1 MLEKVY
7 QRFRGGCMML
17 FSRDREEASFLGTA
31 FLVHE
36 KGYLLT
42 AAHLIRRRTE
52 LMVEPLDTASEQY
65 VPVRYETV
73 RPMSV
78 VVVSKDAERDLA
90 LLRFQ
95 DTIDISAP
103 DHILGRASE
112 APVGTPLACL
122 GYPFGYQ
129 GLHNLVL
136 MRATLASKVISPREN
151 RLLLF
156 DTGIQDGSR
165 GAPLVNVQDGRV
177 IGVVCGR
184 FHPSVVTGDGS
195 KESGSSADTGFSFA
209 VAMGYG
215 RSLLEAEGL
224 VST

>member
-1 MLEKVY
+1 MLENVY

-17 FSRDREEASFLGTA
+17 LSREKEEASFLGTA

-42 AAHLIRRRTE
+42 AAHPLRRRTE
-52 LMVEPLDTASEQY
+52 LMVEPLDTGAEQY
-65 VPVRYETV
+65 VPVRYDTV

-78 VVVSKDAERDLA
+78 VVVSKDVERDLA

-112 APVGTPLACL
+112 APVGTPLACI

-136 MRATLASKVISPREN
+136 IRATLASKIKSPRET

-156 DTGIQDGSR
+156 DAEIQDGLH

-184 FHPSVVTGDGS
+184 FRPSVVTAEDAQESESS
-195 KESGSSADTGFSFA
+195 KVHGFSFA

-215 RSLLEAEGL
+215 RALLEAEGL

>member
-1 MLEKVY
+1 
-7 QRFRGGCMML
+7 MML

-122 GYPFGYQ
+122 SYPFGYQ

-136 MRATLASKVISPREN
+136 MRATLASKIISPREN

-156 DTGIQDGSR
+156 DAGIQDGSR

-184 FHPSVVTGDGS
+184 FHPSNVTGDGS
-195 KESGSSADTGFSFA
+195 KESGSSAGTGFSFA